1 MLFRSIDDLEL
12 YFVINK
18 NNSYELL
25 NKKDFDSVGMSLD
38 NLKELA
44 IKNTKQR
51 IFKIYQQLPVRKNE
65 NDDII
70 IPFDADQI
78 IERGMY
84 NFWTSL
90 VLIDDFWDK
99 NSDLCIEKNFN
110 NFLIA
115 MPYRTFLIVG
125 NSENEKSII
134 EMNRLIEEYQNED
147 KNELLSSG
155 DYEAAKRQISN
166 QIYLMKDGILQ
177 VYNK

>member
-1 MLFRSIDDLEL
+1 
-12 YFVINK
+12 
-18 NNSYELL
+18 
-25 NKKDFDSVGMSLD
+25 
-38 NLKELA
+38 
-44 IKNTKQR
+44 
-51 IFKIYQQLPVRKNE
+51 
-65 NDDII
+65 
-70 IPFDADQI
+70 
-78 IERGMY
+78 
-84 NFWTSL
+84 
-90 VLIDDFWDK
+90 
-99 NSDLCIEKNFN
+99 
-110 NFLIA
+110 